1 MNFFAKPLTWM
12 LLVILPAIVVLFTAV
27 IFSDR
32 YPSKLPIGVIMQ
44 EDSHFSRELLFAF
57 QNSPGLDVAKICLQ
71 EAECE
76 IALRSQKVLGVVNLP
91 RDFERRILRGE
102 NPVIG
107 LYLNGQS
114 LIAYNMVELSVQ
126 SIVMAHSQ
134 KFAKD
139 VLPNPVKVE
148 THAVNNAS
156 LDYRAYLGIGI
167 VAATFHLAAMIVAA
181 YVLGNAFLA
190 FSLPALLMLFLQHG
204 IYAYI
209 FHSWAGIYF
218 LPWQWGLLFLASFLM
233 LAAAMGFCATV
244 FAITDSMRI
253 ATSAGGVVGGPAFA
267 FAGLAFPIFAMPVPA
282 QIFAWLLPLTH
293 FLKIQNA
300 VRMETL
306 ALPFIKKEL
315 IVLAAF
321 AVFWCGIPIAIVKIK
336 RRFAK

>member
-1 MNFFAKPLTWM
+1 M
-12 LLVILPAIVVLFTAV
+12 LLVILPAVVVAFTAI

-32 YPSKLPIGVIMQ
+32 YPDKLPIGVIVQ
-44 EDSHFSRELLFAF
+44 EDSHFSRELIFAF
-57 QNSPGLDVAKICLQ
+57 QNSPGLDVAKICTQ

-76 IALRSQKVLGVVNLP
+76 SALRSQKILGVVSLP
-91 RDFERRILRGE
+91 HDFERRILRGE
-102 NPVIG
+102 NPVVG

-139 VLPNPVKVE
+139 VLPNPVKIE

-167 VAATFHLAAMIVAA
+167 IAATFHLAAMIVAA
-181 YVLGNAFLA
+181 YVLGNAFFS
-190 FSLPALLMLFLQHG
+190 FSLPALLILSLQHG

-218 LPWQWGLLFLASFLM
+218 LPWQWGLLLLASFLM
-233 LAAAMGFCATV
+233 LAAAYGFCATV
-244 FAITDSMRI
+244 FAISNSMRI

-267 FAGLAFPIFAMPVPA
+267 FAGLAFPIFAMPVAA

-306 ALPFIKKEL
+306 ALPFIEKEL
-315 IVLAAF
+315 IILTAF
-321 AVFWCGIPIAIVKIK
+321 AVFWCAVPIAITKIK